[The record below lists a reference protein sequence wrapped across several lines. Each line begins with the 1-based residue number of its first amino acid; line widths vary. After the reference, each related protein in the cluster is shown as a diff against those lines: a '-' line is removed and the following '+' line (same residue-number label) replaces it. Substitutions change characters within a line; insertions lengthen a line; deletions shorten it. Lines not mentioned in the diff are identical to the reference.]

1 VQCLVIDE
9 ADRILEIGFEEEM
22 KQIIRLLPKVL
33 HLLLLDRDTLPYIW
47 RMLLNMVIFCNF
59 SQC

>member
-47 RMLLNMVIFCNF
+47 RMLLNMVIFCNS